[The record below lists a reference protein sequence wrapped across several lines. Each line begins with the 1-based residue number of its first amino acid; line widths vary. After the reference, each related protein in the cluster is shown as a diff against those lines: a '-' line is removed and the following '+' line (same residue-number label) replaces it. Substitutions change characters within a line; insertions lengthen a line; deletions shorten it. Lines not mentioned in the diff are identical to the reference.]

1 MESSSGKI
9 RQSSYNHAA
18 SPRQD
23 PPARGRE
30 KAVAAPV
37 RAARRADQ
45 GRPAGA
51 RRAAADRAGAH
62 AGRACEQ
69 DGGARGGG
77 RAACRRT
84 GGDSPRRRSVRVG
97 GAAARAVPH
106 RSRAHA
112 VARRSPQR
120 DGAAPRG
127 RDRVGR
133 TRRRARLARSDTRH
147 RRRPGRDRSRC
158 CRRQD
163 RGRRGPGLSSRHRR
177 GDRQRRVPALSPVHR
192 PAPDPAPHGER
203 AARADGRPARLPCPH
218 SGRASQDLPGDREPR
233 SERGARCD
241 AAPSHPLARALSTP
255 GGATQSS
262 VVARILL
269 THSPEALALYYG
281 ERSLAG
287 LKALGEVKLNEK
299 EKPLEG
305 EALIAAAADC
315 DLIVSYRQSPGP
327 AEVFQRLPKLVAFVR
342 CAIDIRNIEVAAA
355 SKAGVLV
362 TQASAGFV
370 TSVAEMV
377 LGFMVDLS
385 RGITRSTM
393 DYRAGRGPKAAMG
406 KELRG
411 STLGIIG
418 HGAIGREVSRMGKA
432 LGMRVL
438 VNDPYVKGVEQTSFD
453 ELLRQSDYVV
463 PLASAT
469 GETENLIN
477 AAAFA
482 KMKQGAFFINVSR
495 GNLVDEQALEAA
507 LDAGRLAGCAMDVG
521 RAPDQMPTPR
531 LAARR
536 DVIATPHAAGLT
548 QPAIEHQSLE
558 TVAQAAEILKGRSPK
573 GAVNAE
579 HWTRKVKG

>member
-23 PPARGRE
+23 PPAGDRK

-45 GRPAGA
+45 ERALLARSAPAH
-51 RRAAADRAGAH
+51 RAGADARGAREPH
-62 AGRACEQ
+62 GS
-69 DGGARGGG
+69 ARGGG
-77 RAACRRT
+77 RIARR
-84 GGDSPRRRSVRVG
+84 GPGRDSPGRRGVRVG
-97 GAAARAVPH
+97 GAAARALPH

-112 VARRSPQR
+112 VARRRSACH
-120 DGAAPRG
+120 GAAPRG
-127 RDRVGR
+127 GDRVGR
-133 TRRRARLARSDTRH
+133 TRRRARLARPGARH
-147 RRRPGRDRSRC
+147 CRCLGDDRSRGS
-158 CRRQD
+158 RRQIG
-163 RGRRGPGLSSRHRR
+163 GRRGPGAAPRHRR
-177 GDRQRRVPALSPVHR
+177 GDRQRRVSALSPVHR

-218 SGRASQDLPGDREPR
+218 SGRASQDLPGDRAPR
-233 SERGARCD
+233 SERGARGD
-241 AAPSHPLARALSTP
+241 APPPHPLARALPTAR
-255 GGATQSS
+255 GATQSS

-281 ERSLAG
+281 ERALKG
-287 LKALGEVKLNEK
+287 LQGLGEVKLHDGK
-299 EKPLEG
+299 EPLQG
-305 EALIAAAADC
+305 EQLIRAAESC
-315 DLIVSYRQSPGP
+315 EIIVSYRQSPGP

-342 CAIDIRNIEVAAA
+342 CAIDIRNIDVAAA

-393 DYRAGRGPKAAMG
+393 DYRAGRVPKAAMG

-411 STLGIIG
+411 STLGV
-418 HGAIGREVSRMGKA
+418 IGREVSRMGKA

-438 VNDPYVKGVEQTSFD
+438 VNDPYVKDVEQTSFD

-482 KMKQGAFFINVSR
+482 KMKKSAFFINVSR

-558 TVAQAAEILKGRSPK
+558 TVAQAGEILGGRSPK